1 MQWSAPPAATAVDKV
16 AGPAPTSE
24 GEAQARSG
32 PLDRLAVD
40 FALLFEHSSEVL
52 LVLLPDAPRFTM
64 VAATD
69 ARFVATHTSRE
80 SLGQGLFEVF
90 PDNPDDPAASGTN
103 NLRASLERVLK
114 TRQADTMPVQKY
126 DIRGLDGGFESKYW
140 SPKNL
145 PILSANGE
153 VLYILHRVEDVTE
166 LVRASEI
173 GAEMRGRT
181 HAMERE
187 VISRSHE
194 LEVALRQLR
203 EMNGKLAELDAAKT
217 AFFSN
222 ISHEF
227 RTPLTLIL
235 GTLEDELANGARLP
249 PGTQL
254 QLRAAHRNSLR
265 LLKLVNSLL
274 DFSRIEAGRMQAQ
287 YHPTNLALLTAEL
300 ADTFRSAIERGGLS
314 LTIDCP
320 PLPELIYV
328 DHEMWEKIVLN
339 LLSNAFKHTFKGG
352 IVVRLAWHEGTAT
365 LSVEDTGVGIAAT
378 DIARLFDRFQRVAG
392 AASRTH
398 DGTGIGLALVK
409 ELVQLHAGQ
418 IRVESTLGRGS
429 RFCVTVKSGTAH
441 LPADKIDAISDVPA
455 AGSSATPF
463 IEEALSWS
471 ASAPDGT
478 GASGLSVVGSAAL
491 PETSKWRTPRARVL
505 LADDNE
511 DMRSYVS
518 RLLSRSYD
526 VTAVADGQAALAS
539 AFASPPDL
547 ILSDVMMP
555 RLDGFGLLR
564 ALRADERTRRLP
576 IILLSARAG
585 EEAAVAGL
593 DTGAD
598 DYLIKPFSAR
608 ELMARVRTH
617 VELAWQ
623 RRSWEIELEKRVKE
637 RTAELETQIKRMGL
651 LDVIT
656 RATSEGQDLRR
667 IFQVV
672 VRSVEASLPADICW
686 IGFPGSDVGGLDL
699 ENEVRYEPDVNAE
712 SIRLPAELSGL
723 ALRAWVATPL
733 RAQGVPLGLLITGR
747 REVDSFTPGES
758 EFLRQLAQRLAIAI
772 RQGQLHESLQAAY
785 DDLHLT
791 QTDVLRLQLK
801 SAPAPAQSA
810 QSAVE
815 PPAAE
820 PKISSR

>member
-1 MQWSAPPAATAVDKV
+1 
-16 AGPAPTSE
+16 
-24 GEAQARSG
+24 
-32 PLDRLAVD
+32 
-40 FALLFEHSSEVL
+40 VL

-64 VAATD
+64 VAATH
-69 ARFVATHTSRE
+69 ARFVATHTTRD
-80 SLGQGLFEVF
+80 SLGQGLFELF
-90 PDNPDDPAASGTN
+90 PDNPDDPAASGMN

-114 TRQADTMPVQKY
+114 TRQADTMPVQQY
-126 DIRGLDGGFESKYW
+126 DIRGPDGGFETKYW

-145 PILSANGE
+145 PILSATGE

-166 LVRASEI
+166 LVRVSEL
-173 GAEMRGRT
+173 GDEMRGRT

-194 LEVALRQLR
+194 LDGALRQLR
-203 EMNGKLAELDAAKT
+203 DMNVKLAELDAAKT
-217 AFFSN
+217 VFFSN

-235 GTLEDELANGARLP
+235 GTLEDELAAGAHLP
-249 PGTQL
+249 PATRL

-287 YHPTNLALLTAEL
+287 YLPTNLAILTAEL
-300 ADTFRSAIERGGLS
+300 ADTFRSAIERGGLK
-314 LTIDCP
+314 LTVECP

-352 IVVRLAWHEGTAT
+352 ITVQLAWHDGTAV
-365 LSVEDTGVGIAAT
+365 LSVTDTGVGIASA
-378 DIARLFDRFQRVAG
+378 DISRLFDRFQRVEG
-392 AASRTH
+392 AASRSH
-398 DGTGIGLALVK
+398 EGTGIGLALVK
-409 ELVQLHAGQ
+409 ELVQLLSGQ
-418 IRVESTLGRGS
+418 IRVQSELGQGS
-429 RFCVTVKSGTAH
+429 RFTVTLKSGTAH
-441 LPADKIDAISDVPA
+441 LPADRLDAITDVA
-455 AGSSATPF
+455 ASGKSATPF
-463 IEEALSWS
+463 IEEALQWGT
-471 ASAPDGT
+471 SAPEGIVADG
-478 GASGLSVVGSAAL
+478 
-491 PETSKWRTPRARVL
+491 PETPKWGAPRARVL

-526 VTAVADGQAALAS
+526 VTAVADGQAALES
-539 AFASPPDL
+539 ALAAPPDL

-564 ALRADERTRRLP
+564 ALRADERTRSLP

-623 RRSWEIELEKRVKE
+623 RRASEIELERRVKE

-651 LDVIT
+651 LDVVT
-656 RATSEGQDLRR
+656 RATAEGQDLRR
-667 IFQVV
+667 VFQVV

-686 IGFPGSDVGGLDL
+686 IGFAGSDIGGFDL
-699 ENEVRYEPDVNAE
+699 ESEVVYEPDVCAE
-712 SIRLPAELSGL
+712 SIRLPPELSGL
-723 ALRAWVATPL
+723 ELRSVVVAPL
-733 RAQGVPLGLLITGR
+733 RAEGLPLGLLIAGR
-747 REVDSFTPGES
+747 REAASFTAGES
-758 EFLRQLAQRLAIAI
+758 EFLRQLAQRVAIAI

-801 SAPAPAQSA
+801 SVPAQSA
-810 QSAVE
+810 ENSLE
-815 PPAAE
+815 SPPAVE